1 MYVDVCLLVV
11 VATVFTNKRPV
22 TQGACALFFLCVLQ
36 EVVAPDNR
44 AQWLSIRHREDS
56 QLH

>member
-1 MYVDVCLLVV
+1 MNATMYVDVCLLVV

-44 AQWLSIRHREDS
+44 AQ
-56 QLH
+56 